1 MRLFHFSDDPSIEVF
16 VPRPVTVPSDRGPG
30 NDWMNGPLVW
40 AISDAFQAMYLFP
53 RDCPRIV
60 VLRKAGADPA
70 DVAQWF
76 GERDCQAVA
85 HIEWDWWDRVRT
97 MPLYRYEL
105 PPEPFEDLGDAGHFV
120 ARGAVEPIRMEPLT
134 DLPAV
139 MQEAR
144 VELRLMHRLTPL
156 WRLWRST
163 TLHVS
168 GVRLRNAQ
176 DWAQAA
182 AKINAG

>member
-1 MRLFHFSDDPSIEVF
+1 
-16 VPRPVTVPSDRGPG
+16 
-30 NDWMNGPLVW
+30 
-40 AISDAFQAMYLFP
+40 
-53 RDCPRIV
+53 
-60 VLRKAGADPA
+60 
-70 DVAQWF
+70 
-76 GERDCQAVA
+76 
-85 HIEWDWWDRVRT
+85 

-105 PPEPFEDLGDAGHFV
+105 PVGPFEDLGDAGHFV
-120 ARGAVEPIRMEPLT
+120 SRTTVEPIRMEPLT

-156 WRLWRST
+156 WRLWQDT

-176 DWAQAA
+176 DWAESS
-182 AKINAG
+182 AKISAG